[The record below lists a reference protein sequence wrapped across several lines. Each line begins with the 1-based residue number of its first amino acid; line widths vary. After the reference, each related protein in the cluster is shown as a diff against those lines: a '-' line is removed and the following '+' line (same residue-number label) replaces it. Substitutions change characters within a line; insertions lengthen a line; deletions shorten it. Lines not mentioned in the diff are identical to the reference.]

1 MDTAGRIFEL
11 LDAMGMEQKKFASLV
26 GVSPQKVSEWK
37 SGKAKSYTKRIPQIA
52 EALGTTTEYLLT
64 GNGPKQKKAVSE
76 SDTAL
81 PKGAERIDLDTFH
94 RIPILGRIS
103 AGLPLYAE
111 QHIEGY
117 TLTDLNGGAEY
128 FALRVSG
135 DSMNAARIQDGDILI
150 VRRQEEVENGEVAV
164 VMVGDEDATVKRFY
178 ATGSTVTLMPQ
189 STNPTHQPQ
198 IYDTTT
204 TPIRVIGKV
213 VEVKITL

>member
-11 LDAMGMEQKKFASLV
+11 LDSMGMEQKKFASLI

-52 EALGTTTEYLLT
+52 DALDTTVEYLLT
-64 GNGPKQKKAVSE
+64 GNGPKKRAVSNL
-76 SDTAL
+76 DTTL
-81 PKGAERIDLDTFH
+81 PKGAEPIDPQTFH

-135 DSMNAARIQDGDILI
+135 DSMNAARMQDGDLLI
-150 VRRQEEVENGEVAV
+150 VRRQETVENGEVAV

-189 STNPTHQPQ
+189 STNPEHQPQ
-198 IYDTTT
+198 IYDTEKTR
-204 TPIRVIGKV
+204 IRIIGRVVKV
-213 VEVKITL
+213 EFTV